1 MTTRLARKNE
11 PALRYVTAVMFAVAA
26 FGVLRLTP
34 FFAPWL
40 TVAGALALGAL
51 ALVSAPTA
59 ALALAVVG
67 SLPIVAADLVVG
79 VSVMILALVGTQYL
93 ATGRATGFLL
103 VALAA
108 VLVPLR
114 AEWAIV
120 ALSGYLL
127 GRGRGALAAGS
138 AAAAIMLAGLLTG
151 APTLGTLAAG
161 GQAPGLIDVARIAGG
176 ALSFE
181 WLTAT
186 ISAADPDRVLR
197 ALRLGAYDLRLLAQ
211 PLIWAGAAAL
221 GGAIG
226 ARPGRISAITGALA
240 SLLTVSLGGAL
251 VWLLVGSNPG
261 PLAVAAAAS
270 AVVALVV
277 TLVAEAVFP
286 RQAPAPVAV
295 RGAGAEEA
303 DVDELLRVIA
313 SAEDELAARHRTEA
327 VVLITDMKSFSA
339 MTEDL
344 GSLDAAKMVQR
355 HRDLLL
361 PVVERHHGKG
371 KSTGGDGLVAA
382 FDTAGDAVAAAI
394 EMQREL
400 ERLCETDRVCAELL
414 VRIGIAD
421 GEVVLDK
428 GGRPFLGAALNL
440 AARVMDLA
448 DGGRIMTTAA
458 VASALGEIPSATL
471 YRHGEFKLKN
481 IAEPLGVFEV
491 LWRDGLEPQEIRA
504 V

>member
-1 MTTRLARKNE
+1 MTAPLSRKNAV
-11 PALRYVTAVMFAVAA
+11 ALRYVTAALFAVAA
-26 FGVLRLTP
+26 YGVLRLTP
-34 FFAPWL
+34 FYPLWL
-40 TVAGALALGAL
+40 TVVAALALGAL
-51 ALVSAPTA
+51 ALASAPTA
-59 ALALAVVG
+59 ALALAVAG
-67 SLPIVAADLVVG
+67 SVPIIAADLVVG
-79 VSVMILALVGTQYL
+79 VTVMILALVGTQYL
-93 ATGRATGFLL
+93 ATGSASGFLL

-120 ALSGYLL
+120 ALAGYVL
-127 GRGRGALAAGS
+127 GRGRGSLAAGTT
-138 AAAAIMLAGLLTG
+138 AAAVMLAGLLVG
-151 APTLGTLAAG
+151 LPTLGALTAG
-161 GQAPGLIDVARIAGG
+161 GQSPGVIDVGRIAEGT
-176 ALSFE
+176 LSLG
-181 WLTAT
+181 WLTSA
-186 ISAADPDRVLR
+186 IAAADPDRVLQ
-197 ALRLGAYDLRLLAQ
+197 ALRLGDYDARLLIQ

-226 ARPGRISAITGALA
+226 ARSGRLYAVAGALA
-240 SLLTVSLGGAL
+240 SVLTVSLGSVL
-251 VWLLVGSNPG
+251 VRLLVGTDPG
-261 PLAVAAAAS
+261 PLAVTGAMS
-270 AVVALVV
+270 AGFALAVI
-277 TLVAEAVFP
+277 LVAEWAFP
-286 RQAPAPVAV
+286 RQAPAPVAKRDAV
-295 RGAGAEEA
+295 TEEA

-382 FDTAGDAVAAAI
+382 FDTPGDAIAAAV

-400 ERLCETDRVCAELL
+400 AHLCETDRICAELL

-458 VASALGEIPSATL
+458 VASSLGETPPVAL
-471 YRHGEFKLKN
+471 HRHGEFKLKN
-481 IAEPLGVFEV
+481 IAEPLGVLEV
-491 LWRDGLEPQEIRA
+491 LWSDDLAPQEIRA